1 MSDGLAPRTVIEA
14 CLPMTGEVGVDA
26 VLDTANTAAL
36 ADQPVR
42 LALRRMVG
50 AGEVLQSGRGR
61 RGTVR
66 LTERGRARLE
76 RDRAAL
82 VLAEQQDTGRG
93 SWDGVWRLTAV
104 SLPESERSQRDALR
118 RRLTELGAAP
128 VSTGLYLSPHD
139 LLEMLDDGAAN
150 HLVHAEAGRVEV
162 RGVTDPLEVT
172 ELLWP
177 AAPVID
183 GYRPLEELIDRVA
196 TASCEAEA
204 ARARVLQLRLADALE
219 KAMRQD
225 PLVPPELRPAPWPP
239 SRIRQRW
246 RSVWRT
252 LVSRTPDG
260 GVYQGWPGFQGE
272 D

>member
-1 MSDGLAPRTVIEA
+1 MNEDLAPRTVIEA
-14 CLPMTGEVGVDA
+14 CLPMRGEVGLDV
-26 VLDTANTAAL
+26 VLDTANAAAL

-50 AGEVLQSGRGR
+50 AGEVLQTGRGR
-61 RGTVR
+61 RGAVR
-66 LTERGRARLE
+66 LTETGRARLE

-82 VLAEQQDTGRG
+82 VLAEAQDRGRT
-93 SWDGVWRLTAV
+93 SWDGLWRLTAV
-104 SLPESERSQRDALR
+104 SLPESQRSRRDALR

-139 LLEMLDDGAAN
+139 LLAMLDRDATD

-183 GYRPLEELIDRVA
+183 GYLALEETVDRLTAASNEADA
-196 TASCEAEA
+196 T
-204 ARARVLQLRLADALE
+204 RVRILQLRLADALE
-219 KAMRQD
+219 TAMRRD
-225 PLVPPELRPAPWPP
+225 PLIPPELRPTPWPP
-239 SRIRQRW
+239 SRIRQGW
-246 RSVWRT
+246 RSAWRE
-252 LVSRTPDG
+252 LVSLAPDG
-260 GVYQGWPGFQGE
+260 GVYQGWPGFRGE
-272 D
+272 S